1 MCIVKHKFLRCGII
15 ILMVKVYENMMSEW
29 DILTK
34 APNIKNLRKSDKK
47 TLYFLEFHSEK

>member
-1 MCIVKHKFLRCGII
+1 
-15 ILMVKVYENMMSEW
+15 MVKVYENMMSDW

-47 TLYFLEFHSEK
+47 TLYFLEFHS